1 MFDADYGDAE
11 ADAALA
17 AAIEAAAGPE
27 AVAAVNRR
35 VVYGT
40 PAKALLAATTGAD
53 LLVVGA
59 RGADGFRGL
68 LLGSVSEQCLHHTA
82 RPLAIVRTGPPQDT
96 TAGGRPGGEP
106 SARVVVGI
114 DGSDSSRRALQ
125 WSLEEGRLRRA
136 EVDVVHA
143 WAPPRLAAYP
153 FAGLPLDAG
162 ALEKH
167 ARTLLDR
174 FVDGQDL
181 RGQPATVERILIEGR
196 AAPAVLDTAIGAD
209 LVVLGTRGLGGF
221 AGLLLGS
228 VAHHVGYHARCP
240 LVVVP

>member
-1 MFDADYGDAE
+1 
-11 ADAALA
+11 
-17 AAIEAAAGPE
+17 
-27 AVAAVNRR
+27 
-35 VVYGT
+35 
-40 PAKALLAATTGAD
+40 
-53 LLVVGA
+53 
-59 RGADGFRGL
+59 
-68 LLGSVSEQCLHHTA
+68 
-82 RPLAIVRTGPPQDT
+82 
-96 TAGGRPGGEP
+96 
-106 SARVVVGI
+106 VVGI

-221 AGLLLGS
+221 AGLRLGS